1 MDIATVISLLQVV
14 VAEAPGVISTGE
26 ELVNL
31 GTKFY
36 ETVNGHVPT
45 IAEVAELR
53 AAIDADVILA
63 LQPLPPAQPGDPDY
77 LAPASPP
84 VETPTEASPPI
95 VPNDGTDKT

>member
-1 MDIATVISLLQVV
+1 MDMTAVITILKVV
-14 VAEAPGVISTGE
+14 VAELPDAISTGE
-26 ELVNL
+26 ELVDL

-36 ETVNGHVPT
+36 ETANGHVPT

-53 AAIDADVILA
+53 AAVDADVILA

-84 VETPTEASPPI
+84 VETLTEASPPI
-95 VPNDGTDKT
+95 VPNDGTTQA